1 MHATESDHAFDF
13 DVLVSSINQYQIIF
27 NAQILKIKN
36 KKLPVAVVRAVWRW
50 RWRWLVAGGGLFSPL
65 LSALLTFS
73 LSLQNLASSSFFPK
87 NACMSALFLDR
98 IK

>member
-13 DVLVSSINQYQIIF
+13 DVLVSFINQYQIIF

-50 RWRWLVAGGGLFSPL
+50 RWRWRTL
-65 LSALLTFS
+65 LSLALCLTHF
-73 LSLQNLASSSFFPK
+73 LSLPAEFGFFFFFP
-87 NACMSALFLDR
+87 
-98 IK
+98 

>member
-36 KKLPVAVVRAVWRW
+36 YRLRW
-50 RWRWLVAGGGLFSPL
+50 FGQSDCGGGGGGGWWRTL
-65 LSALLTFS
+65 LSLALCLTYF
-73 LSLQNLASSSFFPK
+73 LSLPAEFGFFFFFP
-87 NACMSALFLDR
+87 
-98 IK
+98 

>member
-27 NAQILKIKN
+27 NARILKIKN

-50 RWRWLVAGGGLFSPL
+50 RWLVADSSLPCSLPY
-65 LSALLTFS
+65 S
-73 LSLQNLASSSFFPK
+73 LSVSLPAEFGFFFFIP
-87 NACMSALFLDR
+87 
-98 IK
+98 

>member
-27 NAQILKIKN
+27 NAQILKLKN
-36 KKLPVAVVRAVWRW
+36 KNYRLRW
-50 RWRWLVAGGGLFSPL
+50 FGQSGGGGGGGGLFSPL

-73 LSLQNLASSSFFPK
+73 LSLRNLASSSFFPK
-87 NACMSALFLDR
+87 NA
-98 IK
+98 

>member
-50 RWRWLVAGGGLFSPL
+50 RWRWLVADSSLPCSLPY
-65 LSALLTFS
+65 S
-73 LSLQNLASSSFFPK
+73 LSLSLPAEFGFFFFIP
-87 NACMSALFLDR
+87 
-98 IK
+98 

>member
-36 KKLPVAVVRAVWRW
+36 KKLLTCGGSGSLTVAVEVA
-50 RWRWLVAGGGLFSPL
+50 VAGGGLFSPL

-73 LSLQNLASSSFFPK
+73 LSLRNLASSSFFPK
-87 NACMSALFLDR
+87 R
-98 IK
+98 